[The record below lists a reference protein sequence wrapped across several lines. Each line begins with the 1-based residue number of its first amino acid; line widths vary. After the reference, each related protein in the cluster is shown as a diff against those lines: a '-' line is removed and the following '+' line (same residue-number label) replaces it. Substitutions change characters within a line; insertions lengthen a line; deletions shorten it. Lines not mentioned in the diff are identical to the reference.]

1 MEVCSIVE
9 KDTHTKSIAGFTL
22 IELIVVIAIL
32 GILAVIAVPKV
43 SAFIDQA
50 EKVTCETN
58 RNQLEKPYN
67 AYMEMEDI
75 AHTPSLFTNFK
86 DEFFGDQAICPED
99 GIIDWNNGKVTC
111 SIHIED
117 TSSGGNEDEDDSG
130 GEVPYL

>member
-1 MEVCSIVE
+1 ME
-9 KDTHTKSIAGFTL
+9 KDSSIRSIAGFTL

-32 GILAVIAVPKV
+32 GILAAIAVPRV

-58 RNQLEKPYN
+58 RKQFETYYAGYQELNGLS
-67 AYMEMEDI
+67 
-75 AHTPSLFTNFK
+75 HTPSLFAGVK
-86 DEFFGDQAICPED
+86 DEAFGDTDLCPVN
-99 GIIDWNNGKVTC
+99 GIIDWSNGKVTC

-117 TSSGGNEDEDDSG
+117 TSSGGNKDEDDSG